1 MSNRCEQVVEDDEM
15 SVVSSASSM
24 AGDLG
29 DHLETSSVSTE
40 DQSRGGQ
47 SRRSGTSEAHE
58 KRLRESII
66 QQEEGAV
73 RRARM
78 TVIATIIALTI
89 AVSVSVY
96 YFAAK
101 SDQTSFEIA
110 VGLYLEGIASRI
122 E

>member
-1 MSNRCEQVVEDDEM
+1 MSNRREVVEDDDEM

-24 AGDLG
+24 EDL
-29 DHLETSSVSTE
+29 DNLETSSVSTE

-47 SRRSGTSEAHE
+47 SRRSATSEANE
-58 KRLRESII
+58 KRIRESII
-66 QQEEGAV
+66 KQEEGAV

-78 TVIATIIALTI
+78 TVIATTIALTI